1 MDRVRRRV
9 AFRRCLL
16 AVALGSIAWGSSST
30 WDAAYG
36 QLRTGRNGAREF
48 YPAEGTPPPARL
60 VKRDSSLKRTEKDV
74 SDKPVGPPSGEGGQ
88 GDRLVLPASY
98 AQDSIIVEGGEAT
111 VESHEVTSEEGVVHH
126 EGIEHEHPHAAVG
139 ACGAC
144 GCTDG
149 GCGCDGIP
157 HINIRLAFPFARAFE
172 HLSVRMEAATFWG
185 SDQTIPALVRTATV
199 GTNGSTDLFG
209 GTVGMD
215 ETVQGYRGEIG
226 WRFGHDQCTS
236 VQVRFFDAGAQ
247 SLTFNS
253 DGSTIPSIVRP
264 YLDADSDQQDSISIR
279 EPGTST
285 GDVLAH
291 ATSDISGGDLL
302 LKQLV
307 HRSCYGK
314 LDMLVGYQTALLTDS
329 IAVNSNTESIATG
342 DLLFLQDRFDTNNR
356 FHGGVIGLSGITYS
370 PNWSLSGMFKLGMG
384 NMDRYVGIDG
394 FQEITVGPPPVTSP
408 TDEGLLARAT
418 NNGTYQLDTFVVS
431 PELNVTIGY
440 RLTRRLEATLG
451 YNYLLLPKV
460 ARAADQIDPE
470 LATNLSN
477 PLTGDPRPS
486 FVFTESDFHLHSLSY
501 GLQYRY

>member
-9 AFRRCLL
+9 AFRRFLL
-16 AVALGSIAWGSSST
+16 AVALGSFAWGYSST
-30 WDAAYG
+30 WESAHG
-36 QLRTGRNGAREF
+36 QLRTGRNGSREF
-48 YPAEGTPPPARL
+48 YPDAGSPPPSR
-60 VKRDSSLKRTEKDV
+60 RMSSD
-74 SDKPVGPPSGEGGQ
+74 Q
-88 GDRLVLPASY
+88 PASRKVIPASH
-98 AQDSIIVEGGEAT
+98 AQESIIVEGSNTSSVPASSAVDGE
-111 VESHEVTSEEGVVHH
+111 VIYEDGSLEHGPEYHET
-126 EGIEHEHPHAAVG
+126 EHG
-139 ACGAC
+139 LMDSCGAC

-172 HLSVRMEAATFWG
+172 NLSVRMEAATFWG

-199 GTNGSTDLFG
+199 GTDDSSDLFG
-209 GTVGMD
+209 GSVAMD

-236 VQVRFFDAGAQ
+236 IQVRFFDASAQ
-247 SLTFNS
+247 SMTFNS
-253 DGSTIPSIVRP
+253 TGTSFPSLVRP
-264 YLDADSDQQDSISIR
+264 YFDTDLDDQNSISIR
-279 EPGTST
+279 EPDVSD

-291 ATSDISGGDLL
+291 ATSDVSGGDLL

-314 LDMLVGYQTALLTDS
+314 LDLLLGYQTALLTDS
-329 IAVNSNTESIATG
+329 IAVNSTTVALDTG
-342 DLLFLQDRFDTNNR
+342 DSLLLQDRFDTSNR

-370 PNWSLSGMFKLGMG
+370 PRWSLSGMFKLGMG
-384 NMDRYVGIDG
+384 NLDRYVGIDG
-394 FQEITVGPPPVTSP
+394 FQEITVGPPPVSSP
-408 TDEGLLARAT
+408 TQEGLLARAT
-418 NNGTYQLDTFVVS
+418 NSGTYQLDTFIVS
-431 PELNVTIGY
+431 PEVNVTIGY

-460 ARAADQIDPE
+460 ARAADQIDPD
-470 LATNLSN
+470 LAANLSN

-486 FVFTESDFHLHSLSY
+486 FVFTESDFNLHSLSY

>member
-16 AVALGSIAWGSSST
+16 AVALGSLSWGTSST
-30 WDAAYG
+30 WEAAHG

-48 YPAEGTPPPARL
+48 YPDAGSPPPSRRVASHQAASRK
-60 VKRDSSLKRTEKDV
+60 VI
-74 SDKPVGPPSGEGGQ
+74 
-88 GDRLVLPASY
+88 PASHS
-98 AQDSIIVEGGEAT
+98 QESIITEEPSESVDSVSPVEDGEI
-111 VESHEVTSEEGVVHH
+111 VYEEASLDDG
-126 EGIEHEHPHAAVG
+126 HEHG
-139 ACGAC
+139 TMDSCGAC

-172 HLSVRMEAATFWG
+172 RLSVRMEAATFWG

-199 GTNGSTDLFG
+199 GTAGSTDLFG
-209 GTVGMD
+209 GTVAMD
-215 ETVQGYRGEIG
+215 ETVQGYRGEVG
-226 WRFGHDQCTS
+226 WRLGNDQCTS
-236 VQVRFFDAGAQ
+236 IQVRFFDASAQ

-253 DGSTIPSIVRP
+253 AGSSFPSIVRP
-264 YLDADSDQQDSISIR
+264 YFDADLEEQNSISIR
-279 EPGTST
+279 EPGVSD

-291 ATSDISGGDLL
+291 ATSDVSGGDLL

-314 LDMLVGYQTALLTDS
+314 LDLLVGYQTALLTDS
-329 IAVNSNTESIATG
+329 IAVNSTTEAIDTG
-342 DLLFLQDRFDTNNR
+342 DSLLLQDRFDTSNR

-370 PNWSLSGMFKLGMG
+370 PRWSLSGMFKLGMG
-384 NMDRYVGIDG
+384 NLDRYVGIDG
-394 FQEITVGPPPVTSP
+394 FQEITVGPPPVSSP
-408 TDEGLLARAT
+408 TEEGLLARAT
-418 NNGTYQLDTFVVS
+418 NIGMYQLDTFIVS
-431 PELNVTIGY
+431 PEVNVTIGY
-440 RLTRRLEATLG
+440 RLTRRLEATIG

-470 LATNLSN
+470 LAANLSN
-477 PLTGDPRPS
+477 PLTGDPRPR
-486 FVFTESDFHLHSLSY
+486 FVFTESDFNLHSLNY